1 MRGYSE
7 KIRNFPVKLKKN
19 DIAEILE
26 AKYSSA
32 GYQVTKRTLSVKVR
46 MSAFI
51 AARVQPHGNW
61 VNNDVDI
68 YVRGYTPN
76 FGARIIER
84 LLLFLPWIY
93 MFLQRRKFVTEITE
107 YLRSDEFIN
116 DARRHVGS

>member
-1 MRGYSE
+1 MSRRV

>member
-1 MRGYSE
+1 M
-7 KIRNFPVKLKKN
+7 
-19 DIAEILE
+19 
-26 AKYSSA
+26 
-32 GYQVTKRTLSVKVR
+32 TKRTLSVKVR

-107 YLRSDEFIN
+107 VLRSDEFIN

>member
-1 MRGYSE
+1 MARRV

-26 AKYSSA
+26 AKYSLA

>member
-1 MRGYSE
+1 MARRV

-32 GYQVTKRTLSVKVR
+32 GYEVTKRTLSVKVR

-61 VNNDVDI
+61 VDNDVDI

-93 MFLQRRKFVTEITE
+93 MVLQRRKFVTEITE

>member
-1 MRGYSE
+1 MARRV
-7 KIRNFPVKLKKN
+7 KIRNVPVKLKKN

-32 GYQVTKRTLSVKVR
+32 GYEVTKRTLSVKVR

>member
-1 MRGYSE
+1 MARRV

-61 VNNDVDI
+61 VDNDVDI

-93 MFLQRRKFVTEITE
+93 MVLQRRKFVTEITE

-116 DARRHVGS
+116 DARRHLGH

>member
-1 MRGYSE
+1 MARRV

-61 VNNDVDI
+61 VDNDVDI

-84 LLLFLPWIY
+84 LLLFLPLIY
-93 MFLQRRKFVTEITE
+93 MVLQRRKFVTEITE

-116 DARRHVGS
+116 DARRHLGH

>member
-1 MRGYSE
+1 MARRV

>member
-1 MRGYSE
+1 MARRV

-76 FGARIIER
+76 FGARVIER

-93 MFLQRRKFVTEITE
+93 MWLQRRKFVTEITE

>member
-1 MRGYSE
+1 MARRV

-26 AKYSSA
+26 AKYSSS

-76 FGARIIER
+76 LGARIIER

>member
-1 MRGYSE
+1 MARRV

-61 VNNDVDI
+61 VDNDVDI

-93 MFLQRRKFVTEITE
+93 MWLQRRKFVTEITE
-107 YLRSDEFIN
+107 YLRSDAFIN
-116 DARRHVGS
+116 DARRHLGH

>member
-1 MRGYSE
+1 MSRKV

-26 AKYSSA
+26 AKYSSV

-51 AARVQPHGNW
+51 AARVQPIGNW
-61 VNNDVDI
+61 VDNDVNI
-68 YVRGYTPN
+68 YVQGYTPN
-76 FGARIIER
+76 IGARIIER
-84 LLLFLPWIY
+84 MLLFLPWIY

-116 DARRHVGS
+116 DARRHLGH

>member
-1 MRGYSE
+1 MARRV

-26 AKYSSA
+26 AKYSLA

-116 DARRHVGS
+116 DARRHLGH

>member
-1 MRGYSE
+1 MARRV

-32 GYQVTKRTLSVKVR
+32 GYEVTKRTLSVKVR

-61 VNNDVDI
+61 VDNDVDI

-93 MFLQRRKFVTEITE
+93 MVLQRRKFVTEITE

-116 DARRHVGS
+116 DARRHLGH

>member
-1 MRGYSE
+1 MARRV

-93 MFLQRRKFVTEITE
+93 MVLQRRKFVTEITE

-116 DARRHVGS
+116 DARRHLGH

>member
-1 MRGYSE
+1 MARRV

-32 GYQVTKRTLSVKVR
+32 GYEVTKRTLSVKVR

-61 VNNDVDI
+61 VDNDVDI

-93 MFLQRRKFVTEITE
+93 MVFQRRKFVTEITE

-116 DARRHVGS
+116 DARRHLGH

>member
-1 MRGYSE
+1 MSRKV
-7 KIRNFPVKLKKN
+7 KIRNFTVKLKKN

-61 VNNDVDI
+61 VDNDVDI

-84 LLLFLPWIY
+84 LLLLLPWIY
-93 MFLQRRKFVTEITE
+93 MVLQRRKFVTEITE

-116 DARRHVGS
+116 DARRHLGH

>member
-1 MRGYSE
+1 MARRV

-61 VNNDVDI
+61 VDNDVDI

-93 MFLQRRKFVTEITE
+93 MVLQRRKFVTEITD

-116 DARRHVGS
+116 DARRHLGH

>member
-1 MRGYSE
+1 MARRV

-46 MSAFI
+46 VSAFI

>member
-1 MRGYSE
+1 MARRV

-32 GYQVTKRTLSVKVR
+32 GYEVTKRTLSVKVR

-61 VNNDVDI
+61 VDNDVDI

-93 MFLQRRKFVTEITE
+93 MALQRRKFVTEITE

-116 DARRHVGS
+116 DARRHLGH